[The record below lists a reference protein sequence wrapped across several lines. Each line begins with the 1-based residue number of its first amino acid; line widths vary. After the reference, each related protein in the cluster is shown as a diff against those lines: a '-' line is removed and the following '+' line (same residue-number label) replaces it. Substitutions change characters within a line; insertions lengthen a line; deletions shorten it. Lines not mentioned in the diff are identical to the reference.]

1 MQTKDKTNGECAFV
15 VAKDPF
21 VPSRNTLRGSM
32 TKQLQATMAAIMVMS
47 TISVRAQLSTT
58 TTSKTSSS
66 NTTRKTATD
75 TGSTASRTKKRTA
88 RPSAAR
94 KAPVESATTREL
106 RELRELM
113 ISQQAQLDSL
123 KQQLADR
130 DKGIADAT
138 AQAST
143 ANASAAQANQ
153 QAQALAATIQAN
165 QGRVDTLSS
174 DLGDLKVANAG
185 LAQTMVSNAREL
197 NEKIESPLAIHYKG
211 VTITPVAFFA
221 AESVYRTRS
230 INSDINT
237 PFNTTPYSG
246 AAEAHT
252 SEFNGTGRQS
262 RLGAI
267 FTGDAGPFRLN
278 GYVEADFLSA
288 GTTSNEN
295 QSNSYT
301 LRQRQIWGQAATQ
314 KGFTFTGGQMWS
326 LVTETKTGTDNRTE
340 NLPQTVDPQYHVG
353 FSWARQY
360 GVRFQQKF
368 GSGVTV
374 AAALEEAQNIFS
386 ASNAPTNFFFGGA
399 GTGGGLFNATAN
411 YTNDVAPDM
420 IVKAAYDS
428 QRFGHYEIGGIGRFF
443 RDRYYPTGYPV
454 ATTTANAQN
463 DTKFGGGVIG
473 NARFPVTHFM
483 DIGLHAVYGDG
494 TGRYGTASLPDTTV
508 HPNGTLALIHN
519 GQGLF
524 SLETHPVKKLDVYAY
539 AGGEYAQRT
548 VYRSQLGT
556 LVGYAPPTSSNAGC
570 GIETVPTANSGFAPG
585 VPANCLGATRLVGEL
600 SGGFTYRLTS
610 SPRYGRLQYQM
621 LYSYLTRKA
630 WAGVGGAPT
639 ATNGMVFTGVRYY
652 LP

>member
-1 MQTKDKTNGECAFV
+1 
-15 VAKDPF
+15 
-21 VPSRNTLRGSM
+21 M
-32 TKQLQATMAAIMVMS
+32 TKQFEAAFAALIFSCAAMAP
-47 TISVRAQLSTT
+47 AQQ
-58 TTSKTSSS
+58 
-66 NTTRKTATD
+66 
-75 TGSTASRTKKRTA
+75 STAPAKS
-88 RPSAAR
+88 SH
-94 KAPVESATTREL
+94 SATTRRKKVAAPKESATARQL
-106 RELRELM
+106 RELRELLVN
-113 ISQQAQLDSL
+113 QQAQLDSL
-123 KQQLADR
+123 KQELV
-130 DKGIADAT
+130 DKDKRIADAT
-138 AQAST
+138 ADAST
-143 ANASAAQANQ
+143 ASASAAQANQ
-153 QAQALAATIQAN
+153 QALALQATIQAN
-165 QGRVDTLSS
+165 QSKVDTLSS
-174 DLGDLKVANAG
+174 DLGDLKLANSG
-185 LAQTMVSNAREL
+185 LAATLVTTTHDL
-197 NEKIESPLAIHYKG
+197 NEKIDSPLAIHYKG

-221 AESVYRTRS
+221 AESVYRTRA

-262 RLGAI
+262 RLGAL
-267 FTGDAGPFRLN
+267 FTGDAGPFKLS
-278 GYVEADFLSA
+278 GYVETDFLSA

-301 LRQRQIWGQAATQ
+301 LRQRQIWGQVATNS
-314 KGFTFTGGQMWS
+314 GFAFTGGQMWS

-340 NLPQTVDPQYHVG
+340 VLPNTVDPQYHVG

-360 GVRFQQKF
+360 GLRFQQKF
-368 GSGVTV
+368 GPHVTV
-374 AAALEEAQNIFS
+374 AGALEEAQNIFS
-386 ASNAPTNFFFGGA
+386 ATNAPTNFFFGAPGV
-399 GTGGGLFNATAN
+399 GGGLFNPTAN
-411 YTNDVAPDM
+411 YTNDVSPDM
-420 IVKAAYDS
+420 IVKVAFDS
-428 QRFGHYEIGGIGRFF
+428 RHGHYELGGIGRFF

-454 ATTTANAQN
+454 ATTTSNAQN

-524 SLETHPVKKLDVYAY
+524 SLETHPAKKLDVYAY
-539 AGGEYAQRT
+539 AGAEYAQRT
-548 VYRSQLGT
+548 FYRSQTGS

-570 GIETVPTANSGFAPG
+570 GIETVPTASTGFAPG

-610 SPRYGRLQYQM
+610 SPKYGRLQYQM

-652 LP
+652 IP